1 MTDDIPPEDIDKF
14 LCKSTRT
21 KNDETNNLREKIIS
35 RIFSVSE
42 ENFSHPIYGEMW
54 RLVRYQFSLYIKKLS
69 KGTVY
74 TSFKLKH
81 KGGRGHN
88 HDFDILYYNEDTC
101 VLTILFEFKYGAS
114 SINKL
119 AQFLSLQA
127 KHEIFEYTYVVFY
140 YTKYLN
146 EYMKTDPDITVHI
159 PSLEDYLKYVTS
171 ITPNVHP
178 FFAQLAEREDYY
190 KKEKN
195 TVVNNSIREYLS
207 LYGHTINLDKLYN
220 KIAKTQKNKMYLL
233 WFKNELH
240 FDELVV
246 DNNMI
251 VGSIKNGNV
260 LQVKSGNTTYN
271 LLLRWR
277 NHKGILNPAWQISVT
292 RSK

>member
-1 MTDDIPPEDIDKF
+1 MTDDISVEDIDKF
-14 LCKSTRT
+14 IYKSTRT
-21 KNDETNNLREKIIS
+21 KNDETNKLRENIIS
-35 RIFSVSE
+35 RIFSVPE
-42 ENFSHPIYGEMW
+42 EYLSHPTYGERW
-54 RLVRYQFSLYIKKLS
+54 RLVQDQFIACIKKVS
-69 KGTVY
+69 KGIVY
-74 TSFKLKH
+74 TSVKLKH

-88 HDFDILYYNEDTC
+88 HDFDILYYNEDTS
-101 VLTILFEFKYGAS
+101 VLTIPFEFKYGAS

-119 AQFLSLQA
+119 PQFLSLQA
-127 KHEIFEYTYVVFY
+127 KYKIFEYTYDVFY
-140 YTKYLN
+140 YMKYLN
-146 EYMKTDPDITVHI
+146 EYMKTDPDITVYI

-171 ITPNVHP
+171 TTPNVHR
-178 FFAQLAEREDYY
+178 FFAQLAERENYY

-207 LYGHTINLDKLYN
+207 LYGHTIDLDELYN
-220 KIAKTQKNKMYLL
+220 KIAKTQKNKMYML

-260 LQVKSGNTTYN
+260 LHVKSGNTTYN

-277 NHKGILNPAWQISVT
+277 NHKGILNPAWQISLT